1 VESGMSELA
10 IGRDGAARADP
21 FRMRTVALMLAIGI
35 TGFIGMLVLG
45 AYAPD
50 LRSGRNGGAHAL
62 SNAAVGFSGIV
73 RLAGATGRNPVVIRN
88 GHQLDSE
95 DLLVVT
101 PEHGWDNLN
110 PVLKGRASKPT
121 LLVFPKWQTI
131 ADNDHPGWVRVAGLL
146 PPGDPDRMLAPGVT
160 FPIGRR
166 KTGGRLLLMA
176 MPDGG
181 GLPDVAAPRVL
192 QVITGVRP
200 GTDRK
205 PDKLTPLLVDGRGGI
220 VLARYGE
227 GPLYLLAEPELLA
240 NAGLKDPRRAANAL
254 AMLDWMNSTGASSI
268 GFDVTMNGF
277 GHTQSPLK
285 LAFSPP
291 FLAMT
296 LALATVLAL
305 VGWHALGRFGP
316 IRPRPRAIGLGK
328 AVLVENS
335 AKLIRRAGRETE
347 LGGRY
352 AQVIRERAVA
362 TFGVPARLREAAL
375 DAYLDKLRGPRG
387 ARFSEL
393 ARAAEGTADR
403 ADLVAAARALHQWQK
418 EKKG

>member
-1 VESGMSELA
+1 MEGGGMSEVA
-10 IGRDGAARADP
+10 IGRDTAPRAEL
-21 FRMRTVALMLAIGI
+21 FRARTVALMLAIGI
-35 TGFIGMLVLG
+35 FGFAGMLVLG

-62 SNAAVGFSGIV
+62 SNAAIGFSGIV
-73 RLAGATGRNPVVIRN
+73 ELAEATGRRPVVIRN
-88 GHQLDSE
+88 EHQLDSE

-101 PEHGWDNLN
+101 PDNGWDDLTRI
-110 PVLKGRASKPT
+110 LAARTAKPT
-121 LLVFPKWQTI
+121 LLVFPKWATI
-131 ADNDHPGWVRVAGLL
+131 ADDGHRGWVKVAGLL
-146 PPGDPDRMLAPGVT
+146 PPFDPDHMLAPSVT
-160 FPIGRR
+160 LPIARR
-166 KTGGRLLLMA
+166 RTGGHLLLMA
-176 MPDGG
+176 MPDT
-181 GLPDVAAPRVL
+181 GLSPIVAPRVL
-192 QVITGVRP
+192 QVITGVRA
-200 GTDRK
+200 GTDHK
-205 PDKLTPLLVDGRGGI
+205 PGKLTPLLIDGQGGM

-227 GPLYLLAEPELLA
+227 GPLYLLADPDLLS
-240 NAGLKDPRRAANAL
+240 NAGIKDPRRAAAAL

-277 GHTQSPLK
+277 GHSQSPLK
-285 LAFSPP
+285 LAFTPP

-296 LALATVLAL
+296 IALAAVLAL

-316 IRPRPRAIGLGK
+316 IRPRARAIGFGK

-352 AQVIRERAVA
+352 VQVIRERAVA
-362 TFGVPARLREAAL
+362 TFGVPARLKDAAL
-375 DAYLDKLRGPRG
+375 DAYLDKLGGRGG
-387 ARFSEL
+387 TRFSEL
-393 ARAAEGTADR
+393 ARAAEATADR